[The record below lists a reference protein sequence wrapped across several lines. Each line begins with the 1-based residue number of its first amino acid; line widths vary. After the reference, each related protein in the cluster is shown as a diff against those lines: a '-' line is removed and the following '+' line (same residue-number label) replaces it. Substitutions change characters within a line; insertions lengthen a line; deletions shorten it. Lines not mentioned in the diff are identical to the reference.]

1 MTGPRTPGAVL
12 DELDRVIARLLDPE
26 GGCPWDLK
34 QTFRSITGNVLEETY
49 ELLTALRAENPDDI
63 LEEAGDVLFQAAFIG
78 RLAQARWGWGLAE
91 IIDQVRAKMVTRHP
105 HVFVQGAQLADARAV
120 LDQWQAIKRRDKKHE
135 RLLASVPQALPALQR
150 AHRLGDRA
158 GRAGFDWPD
167 AAQVR
172 GKVDEELA
180 ELDELLPGYD
190 RAEAGPERRG
200 RLKAEMGDVLLA
212 LASLARHLGF
222 SAEEALS
229 EANDRFV
236 RRFNYLEDA
245 LARESLRP
253 EEVDPARL
261 EALWAESKLEETSHG
276 PG

>member
-1 MTGPRTPGAVL
+1 MTGRRGPGAAL
-12 DELDRVIARLLDPE
+12 DELDQVIARLLDPE
-26 GGCPWDLK
+26 KGCPWDIK

-49 ELLTALRAENPDDI
+49 ELLAALRAENPDDI
-63 LEEAGDVLFQAAFIG
+63 MEEAGDVLFQSAFIG

-91 IIDQVRAKMVTRHP
+91 IIDRVRAKMVARHP
-105 HVFVQGAQLADARAV
+105 HVFGQGGAQPADAQAV
-120 LDQWQAIKRRDKKHE
+120 LDQWQALKRRDKKHE
-135 RLLASVPQALPALQR
+135 RLLASVPEALPALQR
-150 AHRLGDRA
+150 AHRLNDRA

-172 GKVDEELA
+172 RKVDEELA
-180 ELDELLPGYD
+180 ELDEHLPGYD
-190 RAEAGPERRG
+190 RKTAGEGPRA

-212 LASLARHLGF
+212 LANLARHLGF

-236 RRFNYLEDA
+236 RRFGRLEDA
-245 LARESLRP
+245 LARENLRP
-253 EEVDPARL
+253 EDVGPDRL
-261 EALWAESKLEETSHG
+261 EALWAESKARE